1 MALYDAG
8 EMRIVVGLGAP
19 TIPSRYGE
27 RRGVRWPVL
36 AGIACAHLALASVLN
51 LTGVLPVRRAASEL
65 KLIQLSPEAAP
76 PPAVVEAKLPSRV
89 EPRPLEQP
97 RSISAAVQLDAPA
110 PIVAAPAPSAAMVPD
125 LPPPPPAPAQSG
137 PVRVADLDAKA
148 LTIVAPKYPVESRRK
163 REQGTVVLAVT
174 LDPNG
179 VVADLALAKSSGFE
193 RLDRA
198 ALEAVRRWRW
208 SPTVRDGVAVAV
220 RGTVDI
226 PFILKG

>member
-8 EMRIVVGLGAP
+8 EMRIVGGLVPP

-27 RRGVRWPVL
+27 APRLRWPVL
-36 AGIACAHLALASVLN
+36 AAIAGAHLALASVLN
-51 LTGVLPVRRAASEL
+51 LAGALPMRRAASEL
-65 KLIQLSPEAAP
+65 KLIRLSPEAAP

-97 RSISAAVQLDAPA
+97 RSIPAAAQLDAPA
-110 PIVAAPAPSAAMVPD
+110 PIVAAPSSAAIAVPT
-125 LPPPPPAPAQSG
+125 LPPPPPVPAQSG

-148 LTIVAPKYPVESRRK
+148 LTIVAPKYPIESRRK

-174 LDPNG
+174 LDPDG
-179 VVADLALAKSSGFE
+179 TVADLALAKSSGFE
-193 RLDRA
+193 RLDKA

-208 SPTVRDGVAVAV
+208 SSTVRDGVAVAV
-220 RGTVDI
+220 KGTVDI